1 MQKRCR
7 IIYNPTSGR
16 EALKNDLVEILNIL
30 ERAGYETSA
39 FATTPEPNS
48 AQNEAKRAAQ
58 AGFNLIIAAGGDGTI
73 NEVVNGI
80 APLKHRPKLGII
92 PAGTTN
98 DYARALKIPRESP
111 IEAAKVIA
119 NDKTVKMDIGCA
131 NDKYF
136 VNIAAGGLLSEL
148 TYAVPSEFKTL
159 FGYLAYLVKGA
170 ELLPRIKPINMHLE
184 YDDGVYDGK
193 ASMFFLALTNS
204 VGGFEQIVPDASL
217 DDGKFTLIVVKTSN
231 LLEMMRLITMVLN
244 GGKHIN
250 DANILYVK
258 TSKLVAKPVDE
269 KMMIN
274 IDGEYGGDAPMK
286 FKNLKR
292 HIEIFANT
300 QEIPERAITEV
311 KEDEDMDEAKKNF
324 VDGVQELDESDN
336 IKLDK

>member
-119 NDKTVKMDIGCA
+119 NGKTVKMDIGRA

-170 ELLPRIKPINMHLE
+170 ELLPRVKPINMHLE

-300 QEIPERAITEV
+300 QAIPKREITEV
-311 KEDEDMDEAKKNF
+311 KEDEGMDEAKKNF

>member
-119 NDKTVKMDIGCA
+119 NGKTVKMDIGRA

-170 ELLPRIKPINMHLE
+170 ELLPRVKPINMHLE
-184 YDDGVYDGK
+184 YDGGVYDGK

-231 LLEMMRLITMVLN
+231 LLEIMRLITMVLN
-244 GGKHIN
+244 GGRHVN

-258 TSKLVAKPVDE
+258 TSKLIAKPVDE

-300 QEIPERAITEV
+300 QDIPKRAITEV